1 MEQLMIKESTKRMG
15 QEAPT
20 KKKKRLSR
28 SERIHRRRVLS
39 LQRREEK
46 AQAVTARG

>member
-1 MEQLMIKESTKRMG
+1 MIKESTKRRV
-15 QEAPT
+15 QKAPA
-20 KKKKRLSR
+20 KKRKRLSR

-39 LQRREEK
+39 LQRRGEK